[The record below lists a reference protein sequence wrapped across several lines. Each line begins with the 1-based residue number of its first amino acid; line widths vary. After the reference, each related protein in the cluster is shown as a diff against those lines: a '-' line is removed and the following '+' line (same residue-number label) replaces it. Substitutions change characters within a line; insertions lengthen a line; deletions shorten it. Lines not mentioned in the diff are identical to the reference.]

1 MKIWQERKLTSWVTR
16 IATYSRDL
24 SLPWSGSN
32 SKAVSLNREFTL
44 ITQVHSEPECQKP
57 PILHSTNVEVR
68 HSNEINLWQGVG
80 LTEKLGEELN
90 SFYSYVK
97 GIFPMPEI

>member
-1 MKIWQERKLTSWVTR
+1 MMIWQQRKLTSWVTR

-24 SLPWSGSN
+24 SLPWSGSK
-32 SKAVSLNREFTL
+32 SKAVSLNRKFTR
-44 ITQVHSEPECQKP
+44 THNSDSEPECQKP

-68 HSNEINLWQGVG
+68 HSNKINLWQGVG
-80 LTEKLGEELN
+80 QTEELGEELN

-97 GIFPMPEI
+97 SIFPVPEI

>member
-1 MKIWQERKLTSWVTR
+1 MMIWQERKLTSWVTR

-24 SLPWSGSN
+24 SLPWSGSKSN
-32 SKAVSLNREFTL
+32 AVSLNRKFTL
-44 ITQVHSEPECQKP
+44 ITQIDSEPECQKA

-80 LTEKLGEELN
+80 QTEELGEELN

-97 GIFPMPEI
+97 CIFPMPEI